1 MKTHVN
7 PVGSLMVNV
16 LVPCQIAIPSDL
28 SFSRSRLF
36 ALPKDFGSLGCV
48 SVLALPF
55 APEPEAELE
64 GRATTRFT
72 AVVASASGIILML
85 PRETVAGIADARQ
98 CRRGSMAGTIF
109 VMLETR
115 CGGRTAPA

>member
-1 MKTHVN
+1 MKTHGN

-28 SFSRSRLF
+28 SFSRSRFF
-36 ALPKDFGSLGCV
+36 ALPKDFGSLGFV

-72 AVVASASGIILML
+72 AVVASASGIMLML
-85 PRETVAGIADARQ
+85 PRRPS
-98 CRRGSMAGTIF
+98 RGSRTPGDAEEG
-109 VMLETR
+109 VWL
-115 CGGRTAPA
+115 GRSL